1 MIDKKT
7 IIGKMAL
14 TLWTVSVGMP
24 LFAKDFIWFD
34 GKEAV
39 SCYVPKNVDPV
50 VKIAAEMFSADMQ
63 AVTGMKAMAAKQ
75 EKNAVIKIVELDKAS
90 SATKSALRKQGIPV
104 DEVSQKIDGFH
115 ISIKGNQIV
124 IIGANGRGAAYGL
137 LELSRKAGVSP
148 WVWWGDVVPEKKQR
162 LVIDDG
168 FATLQGA
175 SVEYRGIFINDEDW
189 SLRPWSYGNFEKA
202 DFGTIGPRTY
212 KKIFQLL
219 LRLRANAI
227 WPGMHTGTKAFFNI
241 PGAKAVA
248 DSCGIALGSSHC
260 EPLLRNNV
268 DEWDESKRGRFNYI
282 TNKAQVQDYWIE
294 RLKEV
299 KGSKGGNLL
308 TIGMRGIH
316 DGSMEGVK
324 TMQEKF
330 DGLQQVIN
338 DQQELIRRYLGEP
351 SKQTQVFIP
360 YKEVLDIYNKG
371 LKVPDYVTLMWCDD
385 NYGYM
390 TRLSDADEQKRSGG
404 GGVYYHLSYWGRPH
418 DYLWLATTQPGLI
431 YNEMKAA
438 YDHNVRKM
446 WLVNVHDPKVAG
458 YDLELFLDMAWNI
471 NSVKSNTINAHYQ
484 AWLCRQFGEN
494 VGRKLFPVMQE
505 FYKLCGERRPEF
517 MGWSQVEMDKK
528 LYDRG
533 LTPVR
538 NSEFS
543 TTAFGNE
550 MDRYLDRYAGIA
562 SSVKSLSGEV
572 RSELKDAF
580 FAAIEYPVLAADAH
594 ARKILWA
601 QKARSF
607 ANGST
612 REDMFANNAKIYHA
626 VAQSQQAYQ
635 EIRDLTAYYNDKM
648 ADGKWQRSMNMRP
661 RDLPLFA
668 APNVPTLLNDEQV
681 KEWLQKPYDTQAHP
695 LQSDG
700 VIAHNACDYQKATDG
715 VETVQMLGHS
725 MNAVA
730 VPKDGS
736 LEYSFETTQEGDAM
750 LRVALIPTQPND
762 KGDLR
767 FSVSVDGAE
776 PTVYSL
782 KEPFRSERWKLNVLR
797 GQAVRELKLAG
808 LKTGTHSLVIKAL
821 DNHVIIDQWMVDYDW
836 NRKYYLFPVAS
847 HKVSTPISQMEKLD
861 RGVVALPAAD
871 KGIFVSWR
879 LLGTDGKNVC
889 FDVERDG
896 KVIAH
901 HLKLTNYIDRKGSA
915 ASSYRIITYQDEPM
929 MDAPAEREV
938 SKAVKPWKDLYRSM
952 PINRPAG
959 GVTPDGKSYEYT
971 PNDCSVGDVDGDGEY
986 EIILKW
992 DPTNA
997 HDNSHDG
1004 YTGEVIFD
1012 CYKLDGTQ
1020 LWRINLGRNI
1030 RAGAHYTQFLVYDF
1044 DGDGKAEM
1052 ICKTSAGSVDAKGRF
1067 VSDAATDAGIR
1078 ELDNAADYRNSRGR
1092 ILTGPELLTVFNG
1105 ETGKAMHTI
1114 WYQPNRAFGT
1124 GRQVEEGEHLEN
1136 GFPAYSSVWGDKNNY
1151 GNRGERYLAGVAFL
1165 EGADKHPSAVMCRG
1179 YYTRSYLWAV
1189 DFDGK
1194 ELKTK
1199 WLHASITPNDWK
1211 VTDADGKV
1219 LKEAHGCKATAYAQG
1234 AHSLAVGDV
1243 DGDGCDE
1250 ITYGSAAI
1258 NHDGTLLYS
1267 TGLGHGDAQ
1276 HLADLDPDRPGLEY
1290 YMVHE
1295 EYPYGSD
1302 LRDARTGEIL
1312 FRTLD
1317 KDDTGRGVAADI
1329 DVQHRGYELW
1339 CSDAPV
1345 VRDIKGKSVSAESSL
1360 SSKQNHDADLFRS
1373 NEKTSFRAV
1382 SRMPAMNFRIYWD
1395 GDLQDELLANGR
1407 PPHFPPYLQKWNG
1420 SEAVALPLSNGK
1432 QLYEMGN
1439 SVSCNWSKATPNLQA
1454 DLFGDWREEVI
1465 YWDESDASHLNI
1477 FTTNIPTEYRVPTL
1491 MHDHIYRM
1499 GVAWQNVGY
1508 NQPPHLG
1515 YYLPDHAE
1523 KIQK

>member
-7 IIGKMAL
+7 IIGKMIL

-24 LFAKDFIWFD
+24 LSAKDFIWFD

-75 EKNAVIKIVELDKAS
+75 EKDAVIKIVELDKAS

-260 EPLLRNNV
+260 EPLLRNNL

-338 DQQELIRRYLGEP
+338 DQQELIRRYLGNP

-390 TRLSDADEQKRSGG
+390 TRLSDTDEQKRSGG
-404 GGVYYHLSYWGRPH
+404 GGIYYHLSYWGRPH

-550 MDRYLDRYAGIA
+550 MDRYLDRYAGVA

-572 RSELKDAF
+572 RSELKDAY

-612 REDMFANNAKIYHA
+612 REDMFANKAKIYHA

-661 RDLPLFA
+661 RDLPVFA

-736 LEYSFETTQEGDAM
+736 LEYGFETTQEGDAM

-808 LKTGTHSLVIKAL
+808 LKAGKHSLVIKAL
-821 DNHVIIDQWMVDYDW
+821 DNHVIIDQWMVDYDC
-836 NRKYYLFPVAS
+836 NRKFYLFPVAS
-847 HKVSTPISQMEKLD
+847 YKVSTPISQMEKLD
-861 RGVVALPAAD
+861 RGLVALPAQD
-871 KGIFVSWR
+871 KGVFLSWR
-879 LLGTDGKNVC
+879 LLGTDSKDVC
-889 FDVERDG
+889 FDIERDG
-896 KVIAH
+896 KIIAH
-901 HLKLTNYIDRKGSA
+901 QVKLTNYTDRKGSA
-915 ASSYRIITYQDEPM
+915 ANSYRIITYQNEPR

-938 SKAVKPWKDLYRSM
+938 SKAVKPWKDLYRSL

-1004 YTGEVIFD
+1004 YTGDVIFD

-1067 VSDAATDAGIR
+1067 VSDAATDDGIR

-1165 EGADKHPSAVMCRG
+1165 EGADKKPSAVMCRG

-1360 SSKQNHDADLFRS
+1360 SSQKNPDADLFRS

-1420 SEAVALPLSNGK
+1420 SEVVALPLSNGK

-1491 MHDHIYRM
+1491 MHDHVYRM

-1515 YYLPDHAE
+1515 YYLPDKAE
-1523 KIQK
+1523 KVK